1 VRPTTPSAIPASRR
15 ERTIDE
21 VYEKIYISI
30 LEHRLLPGTKLPE
43 ERLAAIFGVSRARIR
58 EVLGRLAYEQIVE
71 IYPNKGA
78 YIARPSVEQA
88 REIFEARLVIE
99 PAVMRI
105 LIESGRPG
113 GIEELAA
120 HVEREMKAH
129 AGDDKRQV
137 IRLSGEF
144 HNLAADLAGN
154 SALARSLRELT
165 SLTCLIILLYD
176 APTPISCRP
185 DDHARIVD
193 ALRAGDASQ
202 AIDTMVSHLRAIES
216 SLDLRNAVENVDLE
230 AIFGE

>member
-1 VRPTTPSAIPASRR
+1 MATSSAIPASRR

-21 VYEKIYISI
+21 VYEKIYVSI

-58 EVLGRLAYEQIVE
+58 DVLGRLAYEQIVE

-88 REIFEARLVIE
+88 REIFQARLVIE
-99 PAVMRI
+99 PAIVRI
-105 LIESGRPG
+105 LADSGRQG
-113 GIEELAA
+113 AIDELAA
-120 HVEREMKAH
+120 HVEREKDAH
-129 AGDDKRQV
+129 KRDDKRSV

-176 APTPISCRP
+176 APTPISCRA
-185 DDHARIVD
+185 DEHDGIVK
-193 ALRAGDASQ
+193 ALSAGDSVQ
-202 AIDTMVSHLRAIES
+202 AIEAMVAHLRAIES
-216 SLDLRNAVENVDLE
+216 CLDLRNTVDNVDLE

>member
-1 VRPTTPSAIPASRR
+1 MAPTSSAIPASRR

-21 VYEKIYISI
+21 VYEKIYASI

-88 REIFEARLVIE
+88 REIFQARLVIE
-99 PAVMRI
+99 PAIVRI
-105 LIESGRPG
+105 LADSGRQAA
-113 GIEELAA
+113 IDELAA
-120 HVEREMKAH
+120 HVDREKAAH
-129 AGDDKRQV
+129 ASDDKRSV

-185 DDHARIVD
+185 DDHDDIVT
-193 ALRAGDASQ
+193 ALRAGDSIR
-202 AIDTMVSHLRAIES
+202 AIEAMMGHLRAIES
-216 SLDLRNAVENVDLE
+216 SLDLRNTVDNVDLE
-230 AIFGE
+230 AIFGV

>member
-1 VRPTTPSAIPASRR
+1 MAPTSSAIPASRR

-21 VYEKIYISI
+21 VYEKIYASI

-88 REIFEARLVIE
+88 REIFQARLVIE
-99 PAVMRI
+99 PAIVRI
-105 LIESGRPG
+105 LADSGRQG
-113 GIEELAA
+113 AIDELAA
-120 HVEREMKAH
+120 HVEREKAAH
-129 AGDDKRQV
+129 ARDDKRSV

-176 APTPISCRP
+176 APTPISCRA
-185 DDHARIVD
+185 DDHDDIVK
-193 ALRAGDASQ
+193 ALRAGDSMQ
-202 AIDTMVSHLRAIES
+202 AIEAMMAHLRTIES
-216 SLDLRNAVENVDLE
+216 SLDLRNTVDNVDLE
-230 AIFGE
+230 AIFGV